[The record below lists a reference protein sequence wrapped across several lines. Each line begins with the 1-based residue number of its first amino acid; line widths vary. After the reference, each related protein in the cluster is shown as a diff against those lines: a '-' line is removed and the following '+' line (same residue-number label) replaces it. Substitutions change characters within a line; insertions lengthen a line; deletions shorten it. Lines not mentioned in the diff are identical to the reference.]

1 MHSIPSYRRSVRQE
15 INRTNMNTKKLI
27 TFSVASV
34 FAALSVQGQGTFQNL
49 DFESATPSTPILGP
63 LGTYYQPVGL
73 ALPGWTAYLGTVQQT
88 QVLQN
93 VYTEGQAA
101 IDLFGP
107 NYPAAGP
114 SGEGP
119 FNPGVIDGNYSV
131 LLQSGDNQDE
141 TMTVGASIAQS
152 GFVPVGSQSLEFRA
166 WQTGL
171 TDFSVSFNGNSLS
184 PVVIGS
190 GANYLLYGAD
200 ISAYAGQSGQLE
212 FTADFSGRG
221 ASWLGLDDI
230 TFTAVPEPSPLA
242 LTGLGGLLFA
252 LHRRFASK
260 QQ

>member
-1 MHSIPSYRRSVRQE
+1 MKM
-15 INRTNMNTKKLI
+15 TKLI
-27 TFSVASV
+27 AFSVGSA

-63 LGTYYQPVGL
+63 LGAYYQPAGL

-93 VYTEGQAA
+93 VYTLGDAS
-101 IDLFGP
+101 IDIFGP

-114 SGEGP
+114 L
-119 FNPGVIDGNYSV
+119 PGLIPGTIDGNYSV
-131 LLQSGDNQDE
+131 LLQSGGVPPGSL
-141 TMTVGASIAQS
+141 VGASIAQT
-152 GFVPVGSQSLEFRA
+152 GFVPLGSQSLEFRA
-166 WQTGL
+166 WQTPF
-171 TDFSVSFNGNSLS
+171 TDFSVSFSGNSLS